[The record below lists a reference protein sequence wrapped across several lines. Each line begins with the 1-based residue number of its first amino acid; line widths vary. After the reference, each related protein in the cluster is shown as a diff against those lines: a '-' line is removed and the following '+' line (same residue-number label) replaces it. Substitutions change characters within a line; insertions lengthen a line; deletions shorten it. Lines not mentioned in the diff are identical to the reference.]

1 MGGCAYTGASAYD
14 RTKMYL
20 GQGVGVS
27 QHVVNVWD
35 LTEGQRPRARSRSRK
50 VNLFVF
56 IFLSNGG
63 NKFKLECSSTS
74 NTQNEDVAIPLLV
87 KNKPRRE
94 EEQALTAQIM
104 EPRCVEHSEHLLVSI
119 TEREEKLKKI
129 DDNVSKHAE
138 EIANVISHSL

>member
-1 MGGCAYTGASAYD
+1 
-14 RTKMYL
+14 MYL

-27 QHVVNVWD
+27 QHVVNDWD
-35 LTEGQRPRARSRSRK
+35 LT

-56 IFLSNGG
+56 IFLSNVG
-63 NKFKLECSSTS
+63 NKFKLECPSAT
-74 NTQNEDVAIPLLV
+74 NTQNEDVTIPLVV
-87 KNKPRRE
+87 KNEPRHE
-94 EEQALTAQIM
+94 EEQALTTQMM

-138 EIANVISHSL
+138 EIANVIIILYRL